1 RPIEAAIRPTTR
13 TNAAVRPGAW
23 ASTTFSDASELI
35 GLPTPVRVRSAA
47 SEPDCC
53 GSPPCRWSRRG
64 AAAFTT
70 PRRAW
75 LAGGPAPPVPNRTFR
90 GAGTFRGT
98 GTGNALLTNI
108 AYDVAVSP
116 RRTYG
121 GTAVKFA
128 VGYKL
133 NGKTGHAIVEAEDAL
148 IAALKVKTQ
157 RPSAGITY

>member
-1 RPIEAAIRPTTR
+1 M
-13 TNAAVRPGAW
+13 G
-23 ASTTFSDASELI
+23 
-35 GLPTPVRVRSAA
+35 
-47 SEPDCC
+47 
-53 GSPPCRWSRRG
+53 RG
-64 AAAFTT
+64 A
-70 PRRAW
+70 
-75 LAGGPAPPVPNRTFR
+75 
-90 GAGTFRGT
+90 

-157 RPSAGITY
+157 RPSAGITYARPQNKRGDARHPEVVSESAKS